1 MTAAQL
7 TEDAELV
14 RRLQAREPLLWL
26 KPGATP
32 AAHALQDIAAQ
43 HSITLSDI
51 EAADQLLRRW
61 APALTELFPELAASD
76 GLIESPLI
84 DLPDAQRVT
93 GAMSTGRT
101 LLKADHALPVAGS
114 IKARGGIY
122 EVLVYA
128 ETLAKQYGLFSRN
141 ADPLQLLGHAA
152 RTRFAEHT
160 IAVGSTGNLGL
171 SIGIMASAL
180 GFHAVVHMSNDAKQ
194 WKKDRL
200 RARGVEVIEH
210 QGDYA
215 VAVAAG
221 RSAATASTHSHFVD
235 DENSRDL
242 FLGYAAAA
250 LRLKTQLS
258 AQHIPV
264 DAANPLFV
272 YLPCGVGGA
281 PGGISF
287 GLKHVFG
294 DAVHCFFAEPCAS
307 PAMLARMSSAS
318 GPRSVYD
325 IGLDNATEADGLA
338 VAAASELIYQLTHE
352 LIAGVYTVTDNDLFA
367 TLARLRQLNGLQ
379 IEPSAAACFLGP
391 ALMEQGAGKAYLDSA
406 CPQKATV
413 THLCW
418 TTGGAFVPDTEYEN
432 FYQRGCA
439 LLALQ

>member
-152 RTRFAEHT
+152 THALPNTR
-160 IAVGSTGNLGL
+160 
-171 SIGIMASAL
+171 
-180 GFHAVVHMSNDAKQ
+180 
-194 WKKDRL
+194 
-200 RARGVEVIEH
+200 
-210 QGDYA
+210 
-215 VAVAAG
+215 
-221 RSAATASTHSHFVD
+221 
-235 DENSRDL
+235 
-242 FLGYAAAA
+242 
-250 LRLKTQLS
+250 
-258 AQHIPV
+258 
-264 DAANPLFV
+264 
-272 YLPCGVGGA
+272 
-281 PGGISF
+281 
-287 GLKHVFG
+287 
-294 DAVHCFFAEPCAS
+294 
-307 PAMLARMSSAS
+307 
-318 GPRSVYD
+318 
-325 IGLDNATEADGLA
+325 
-338 VAAASELIYQLTHE
+338 
-352 LIAGVYTVTDNDLFA
+352 
-367 TLARLRQLNGLQ
+367 
-379 IEPSAAACFLGP
+379 
-391 ALMEQGAGKAYLDSA
+391 
-406 CPQKATV
+406 
-413 THLCW
+413 
-418 TTGGAFVPDTEYEN
+418 
-432 FYQRGCA
+432 
-439 LLALQ
+439 